1 MKHKFLA
8 MAWLCLLLNT
18 GWTQSQINETANQST
33 DQTATEDAKS
43 LSELSQPAADSTH
56 VKVIIQKN
64 QTIEEYR
71 QRGELVLVKVIP
83 NEGKPYFI
91 DPLEADNMKGSGK
104 DLLNSGVK
112 PVRWVLK
119 EF

>member
-1 MKHKFLA
+1 MLS
-8 MAWLCLLLNT
+8 LLLVAMQLSAQTDNKVVKT
-18 GWTQSQINETANQST
+18 DPKINDVTHAELLAQVTQPA
-33 DQTATEDAKS
+33 EDATS
-43 LSELSQPAADSTH
+43 
-56 VKVIIQKN
+56 VKVIVQKK

-83 NEGKPYFI
+83 NDGVPYFI
-91 DPLEADNMKGSGK
+91 DPLERDTLQGSGR
-104 DLLNSGVK
+104 DLINSGVK

>member
-1 MKHKFLA
+1 MKHILG
-8 MAWLCLLLNT
+8 CLLFFVA
-18 GWTQSQINETANQST
+18 GTQAKELAQSVEPAST
-33 DQTATEDAKS
+33 KGE
-43 LSELSQPAADSTH
+43 ELLAEVSQPAEDATNI
-56 VKVIIQKN
+56 KVIVMKN

-83 NEGKPYFI
+83 NEGKPYYI
-91 DPLEADNMKGSGK
+91 DPMERDKFK
-104 DLLNSGVK
+104 DAGREIINSGVK

>member
-1 MKHKFLA
+1 MKRIIMLCMLMWGMQVPAQTDGQGTAGDSKTDDLTQAELLA
-8 MAWLCLLLNT
+8 EV
-18 GWTQSQINETANQST
+18 TQPA
-33 DQTATEDAKS
+33 EDATS
-43 LSELSQPAADSTH
+43 
-56 VKVIIQKN
+56 VKVIIQKK

-83 NEGKPYFI
+83 NEGVPYFI
-91 DPLEADNMKGSGK
+91 DPLEGENLHGSGR
-104 DLLNSGVK
+104 DLINSGVK

>member
-1 MKHKFLA
+1 MKHKCLTVGL
-8 MAWLCLLLNT
+8 LCLLLNT
-18 GWTQSQINETANQST
+18 GWTQNQVNESTSQST
-33 DQTATEDAKS
+33 DQTAIEDATP
-43 LSELSQPAADSTH
+43 LSELTQPAADSTH

-71 QRGELVLVKVIP
+71 QRGELVMVKVIP
-83 NEGKPYFI
+83 NDGKPYFI
-91 DPLEADNMKGSGK
+91 DPMERDDMKGSGK

>member
-1 MKHKFLA
+1 MKKLIILSMLLMAVQLSAQTDIKVPSSEPVTDSPTQAELLA
-8 MAWLCLLLNT
+8 
-18 GWTQSQINETANQST
+18 QIT
-33 DQTATEDAKS
+33 
-43 LSELSQPAADSTH
+43 QPAEGATSI
-56 VKVIIQKN
+56 KVIVQNK

-83 NEGKPYFI
+83 NDGVPYFI
-91 DPLEADNMKGSGK
+91 DPLERDKLQGSGRE
-104 DLLNSGVK
+104 LINSGVK